1 MRKIWLMAALGIVVV
16 TAGAVGAQ
24 EPARADAVTVAAS
37 DEQKPPPPPAAPPA
51 DGTPAS
57 ANRKAPPPPPAAPTP
72 DGRNRK
78 VGPNVKVE
86 VVFSEQRSDSPAT
99 PKTVT
104 ITTNDGQWG
113 RVRSSVTTMG
123 YGASPLNVDARPEVL
138 ADGRVL
144 LNVNIEYGEKR
155 VPAGKDVQPGQI
167 IEATLN
173 ESVTLLLESGKGL
186 AVTQSADPMSDRKV
200 SVEVKAT
207 VLKN

>member
-1 MRKIWLMAALGIVVV
+1 M
-16 TAGAVGAQ
+16 
-24 EPARADAVTVAAS
+24 
-37 DEQKPPPPPAAPPA
+37 
-51 DGTPAS
+51 
-57 ANRKAPPPPPAAPTP
+57 P

-78 VGPNVKVE
+78 VGPNVRIE
-86 VVFSEQRSDSPAT
+86 VTFSEQRSDSPAM

-104 ITTNDGQWG
+104 VTTNDGQWG
-113 RVRSSVTTMG
+113 RVRSSVNTVG
-123 YGASPLNVDARPEVL
+123 YGSSPLNVDARPEVL
-138 ADGRVL
+138 PDGRVL
-144 LNVNIEYGEKR
+144 LAVNIEYGEKR
-155 VPAGKDVQPGQI
+155 VPEGKQVQPGQI

>member
-1 MRKIWLMAALGIVVV
+1 MRNAWLTLSLVVV
-16 TAGAVGAQ
+16 MTSFAVA
-24 EPARADAVTVAAS
+24 
-37 DEQKPPPPPAAPPA
+37 QKPPPPPAAPAA
-51 DGTPAS
+51 DTAPS
-57 ANRKAPPPPPAAPTP
+57 DTSRRAPPPPPAAPTP

-78 VGPNVKVE
+78 VGPNVRVE
-86 VVFSEQRSDSPAT
+86 VMFSEQRSDTPAV

-104 ITTNDGQWG
+104 LTTNDGQWG
-113 RVRSSVTTMG
+113 RVRSTVIASG

-144 LNVNIEYGEKR
+144 LQVNIEYGEKR
-155 VPAGKDVQPGQI
+155 VPEGKAVQPGQI

-173 ESVTLLLESGKGL
+173 ESVTLLLDSGKGL

-207 VLKN
+207 ILRN

>member
-1 MRKIWLMAALGIVVV
+1 MRKIWLMAALAIVVV

-24 EPARADAVTVAAS
+24 EPDRADAITVAAS

-51 DGTPAS
+51 DGTPAI
-57 ANRKAPPPPPAAPTP
+57 ANRKAPPPPPAAPAP
-72 DGRNRK
+72 DGRNRR
-78 VGPNVKVE
+78 VGPNVRVE
-86 VVFSEQRSDSPAT
+86 VMFSEQRSDSPAA

-113 RVRSSVTTMG
+113 RVRSSVTTAG

-144 LNVNIEYGEKR
+144 LSVNIEYGEKR
-155 VPAGKDVQPGQI
+155 VPAGKEVQPGQI

-207 VLKN
+207 VLRN

>member
-1 MRKIWLMAALGIVVV
+1 MRRMSWTLSMLVVV
-16 TAGAVGAQ
+16 MSVTVGRGYDV
-24 EPARADAVTVAAS
+24 PGINSKVVAAS
-37 DEQKPPPPPAAPPA
+37 DAQKPPPPPPAPAADTAPA
-51 DGTPAS
+51 T

-86 VVFSEQRSDSPAT
+86 VTFSEQRSDGPAT

-113 RVRSSVTTMG
+113 RVRSSVNTAG
-123 YGASPLNVDARPEVL
+123 YGASPLHVDARPEVL

-144 LNVNIEYGEKR
+144 LSVNIEYGEKR
-155 VPAGKDVQPGQI
+155 VPTGKDVQPGQV
-167 IEATLN
+167 IEASLN

-207 VLKN
+207 VLRN

>member
-1 MRKIWLMAALGIVVV
+1 MRNVWLTLSLVVV
-16 TAGAVGAQ
+16 MTSFAVAQ
-24 EPARADAVTVAAS
+24 QP
-37 DEQKPPPPPAAPPA
+37 PPPPPAPSADTAPR
-51 DGTPAS
+51 DTT
-57 ANRKAPPPPPAAPTP
+57 RKAPAPPPAAPMP

-78 VGPNVKVE
+78 VGPNVRIE
-86 VVFSEQRSDSPAT
+86 VTFSEQRSDSPAM

-104 ITTNDGQWG
+104 VTTNDGQWG
-113 RVRSSVTTMG
+113 RVRSSVNTVG
-123 YGASPLNVDARPEVL
+123 YGSSPLNVDARPEVL
-138 ADGRVL
+138 PDGRVL
-144 LNVNIEYGEKR
+144 LAVNIEYGEKR
-155 VPAGKDVQPGQI
+155 VPEGKQVQPGQI

>member
-1 MRKIWLMAALGIVVV
+1 MRRMSWTLSMLVVV
-16 TAGAVGAQ
+16 MSVTVGRGYDVAGITSTV
-24 EPARADAVTVAAS
+24 VAAS
-37 DEQKPPPPPAAPPA
+37 DAQKPPPPPPAPPA
-51 DGTPAS
+51 DTAPAT

-86 VVFSEQRSDSPAT
+86 VTFSEQRSDGPAT

-113 RVRSSVTTMG
+113 RVRSSVNTAT
-123 YGASPLNVDARPEVL
+123 YGVSPLHVDARPEVL

-144 LNVNIEYGEKR
+144 LSVNIEYGEKR
-155 VPAGKDVQPGQI
+155 VPTGKEVQPGQV
-167 IEATLN
+167 IEVSLN

>member
-1 MRKIWLMAALGIVVV
+1 MRRMSWTLSMLVVV
-16 TAGAVGAQ
+16 MSVTVGRGYDVAGITSTV
-24 EPARADAVTVAAS
+24 VAAS
-37 DEQKPPPPPAAPPA
+37 DAQKPPPPPPAPPA
-51 DGTPAS
+51 DTAPAT

-86 VVFSEQRSDSPAT
+86 VTFSEQRSDGPAT

-113 RVRSSVTTMG
+113 RVRSSVNTAT
-123 YGASPLNVDARPEVL
+123 YGVSPLHVDARPEVL

-144 LNVNIEYGEKR
+144 LSVNIDTARSVCRRQGSPARTGHRGVPQR
-155 VPAGKDVQPGQI
+155 VGHV
-167 IEATLN
+167 
-173 ESVTLLLESGKGL
+173 LLESGKGL

-207 VLKN
+207 ILKN

>member
-1 MRKIWLMAALGIVVV
+1 MQKIWLTLPLVVITSV
-16 TAGAVGAQ
+16 TLIGA
-24 EPARADAVTVAAS
+24 P

-51 DGTPAS
+51 DAGA
-57 ANRKAPPPPPAAPTP
+57 ADKKAPPPPPAAPTP

-86 VVFSEQRSDSPAT
+86 VTFNEQRSDSPAV

-104 ITTNDGQWG
+104 LTTNDGQWG
-113 RVRSSVTTMG
+113 RVRSTVNTAG
-123 YGASPLNVDARPEVL
+123 YGSSPLNVDARPEVL

-144 LNVNIEYGEKR
+144 LQVNIEYGEKR
-155 VPAGKDVQPGQI
+155 VPAGKEVQPGQI